1 MEILPRG
8 REEISPLSKRH
19 GSTKELQSLCCTA
32 EMCAWGAHSM
42 CPLVPPLSRAGTQD
56 TGNSCLDNRTVS
68 SAEKKKKGKKLAG
81 KSWVAAAAWSREQ
94 PFPKSI
100 TSCSAW
106 AELRCR
112 LLPPSSSV
120 ATCLA
125 FPVCE
130 RPKAS

>member
-42 CPLVPPLSRAGTQD
+42 CPLVPPLSRAGTQN

-68 SAEKKKKGKKLAG
+68 SAEKKKKKA
-81 KSWVAAAAWSREQ
+81 KS
-94 PFPKSI
+94 
-100 TSCSAW
+100 
-106 AELRCR
+106 
-112 LLPPSSSV
+112 
-120 ATCLA
+120 
-125 FPVCE
+125 
-130 RPKAS
+130 